1 MAAAKQQFLNAYEK
15 EHATTL
21 KVLKAYPADKLELR
35 PHKMCK
41 DARGLAWMFVIEQG
55 FMEKGATS
63 GFDWSAA
70 PAPFPKP
77 PESWDTLLSTF
88 DTGQKRVAAVVR
100 GLSDQQLQETIKFPA
115 GPKTL
120 ADMTKLEFLWMV
132 LCDQIHHRG
141 QFSIYLRMAD
151 GKVPSIYGPTADE
164 PWS

>member
-1 MAAAKQQFLNAYEK
+1 MATETMSAAKQQSLNAYEK

-55 FMEKGATS
+55 FMEKGATP

-88 DTGQKRVAAVVR
+88 DNGGLMALMAATIFSVS
-100 GLSDQQLQETIKFPA
+100 GANWLSTISTPSGPA
-115 GPKTL
+115 RTPI
-120 ADMTKLEFLWMV
+120 MPP
-132 LCDQIHHRG
+132 C
-141 QFSIYLRMAD
+141 
-151 GKVPSIYGPTADE
+151 PS
-164 PWS
+164 SV